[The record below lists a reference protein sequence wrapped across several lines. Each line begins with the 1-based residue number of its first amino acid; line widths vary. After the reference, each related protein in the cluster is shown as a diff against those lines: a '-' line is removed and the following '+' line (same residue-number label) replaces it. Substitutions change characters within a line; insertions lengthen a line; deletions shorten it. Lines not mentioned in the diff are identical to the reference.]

1 MTEPATHLNGKS
13 SARSAINHRSLNF
26 HETYLCPVCRH
37 GQIAELTLMD
47 AFACNFCR
55 HIFTANL
62 REQSIHVEDS
72 SQPMTW
78 RWNGRNWQAANQLDV
93 DLTLV
98 IWIVGAI
105 LVVLPPA
112 LIFLSSRLVPP
123 LEGSTLSW
131 LPNVWVGL
139 TFLTHFSFVAWLMV
153 EHYQLPIY
161 VSSKVRIRQWL
172 ERR

>member
-1 MTEPATHLNGKS
+1 MTEPAQRFDSKLVTRAGLDRRTLN
-13 SARSAINHRSLNF
+13 LQ
-26 HETYLCPVCRH
+26 ETYICPVCRH

-98 IWIVGAI
+98 IWIVGVI

-123 LEGSTLSW
+123 LEGSTLDW

-139 TFLTHFSFVAWLMV
+139 TFLTHFSFVAWLMI

>member
-1 MTEPATHLNGKS
+1 MTEPATHLNSKS
-13 SARSAINHRSLNF
+13 SARSGLDRRSLNF

-98 IWIVGAI
+98 IWIVGVI
-105 LVVLPPA
+105 LVVLPPT
-112 LIFLSSRLVPP
+112 LIFLSSRIVPP
-123 LEGSTLSW
+123 LDGSTLAW

-139 TFLTHFSFVAWLMV
+139 TFLTHFAFVAWLMV